1 MYKAYQST
9 KPCAN
14 RYLQKKWDGSDYDK
28 HLDSLSKIKASIDTT
43 APQTYMHMHLK
54 PKKLQLEEER
64 LAVIERDNRILL
76 EKISNV
82 MRTKGRVDN
91 QNDYPFCSL
100 NREKR
105 QREMLRVVHENKQV
119 IKRVLET
126 EAEFNLPKLEREWQD
141 TLKTMDMMAHYPKD
155 WWLLSKSKTTVPNGE
170 KSQRG
175 SDMRRSRTQADDG
188 DRDNSSRASD
198 EQKQGN
204 KDNDKP
210 AEKEAEKDNEGDEQ
224 AEEQEN

>member
-155 WWLLSKSKTTVPNGE
+155 WWLLSKVLSCLFVLFLC
-170 KSQRG
+170 
-175 SDMRRSRTQADDG
+175 
-188 DRDNSSRASD
+188 SSTSCFIFS
-198 EQKQGN
+198 ESSNFCENQSGISFF
-204 KDNDKP
+204 P
-210 AEKEAEKDNEGDEQ
+210 AFQ
-224 AEEQEN
+224 SPLF